1 MAVDGPEFI
10 RRRSEP
16 GKPIHPPP
24 RTRRSRRRFGVVG
37 VQAETRFAR
46 RVSGV
51 SRARSRL
58 PPETVEDRSK
68 LALTGVATGARRKS
82 LEVKTLRVPH
92 EGVRLHRLVE
102 ELRPDCLRGSALFSR
117 LGPMMS
123 AARAHT
129 LPLRAAFLSP
139 PPTGMLWSLGIAA
152 PPLRGRSRR
161 SCMRSSGT
169 RRAGGPHSASR
180 PPSAD
185 MRSARPGVC
194 SAYAAA
200 TRPGYRKDSG

>member
-1 MAVDGPEFI
+1 MAVDGPRFI
-10 RRRSEP
+10 RCRSEP
-16 GKPIHPPP
+16 GKPIH
-24 RTRRSRRRFGVVG
+24 RAAANAALQEAVRRGWCSSRNPLR
-37 VQAETRFAR
+37 QAGF
-46 RVSGV
+46 GV

-58 PPETVEDRSK
+58 PPETVEDRWK

-82 LEVKTLRVPH
+82 LGVKALRVPH
-92 EGVRLHRLVE
+92 EGVRPYRLVE

-129 LPLRAAFLSP
+129 LPLRAAFLSA

-152 PPLRGRSRR
+152 PPLRGRFRR
-161 SCMRSSGT
+161 SCMGSSGT